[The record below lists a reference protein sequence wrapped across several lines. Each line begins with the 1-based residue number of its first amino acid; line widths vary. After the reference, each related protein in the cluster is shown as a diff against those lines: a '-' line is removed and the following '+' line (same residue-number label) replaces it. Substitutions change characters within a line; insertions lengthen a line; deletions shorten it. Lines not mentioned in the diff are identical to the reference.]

1 MRQVHRLLRSM
12 LRTAGRQQLDA
23 LSRAHA
29 QVSEQVVMVEVV
41 DEQQQTCTWSAHS
54 ALFRV
59 LDALA
64 VVAV

>member
-1 MRQVHRLLRSM
+1 M
-12 LRTAGRQQLDA
+12 LRTAGWQHLDA
-23 LSRAHA
+23 LSRARA
-29 QVSEQVVMVEVV
+29 QVSEQVVMVEVF
-41 DEQQQTCTWSAHS
+41 DEQQTCTWSAHS